1 MVKSHWAKHYR
12 SFKRG
17 AKRIG
22 NTAADVRE
30 FVGGLN
36 LSGNLGLPDTLGEMS
51 SGPAKTGSVKAD
63 LNRQHR
69 SELDKARELL
79 QGERDRAIRKMY
91 KMATSRDGAD
101 IRGTKYDPLGKS
113 AIGKVTLKNAAR
125 ELERLSEFNNSDSVW
140 YFADSK
146 GNPISAKDVRR
157 YKHAVQRYNDDIAAY
172 ERSVSGT
179 KLPYMGDITVGDW
192 IRDFRP
198 SKTYLG
204 GGSHYA
210 LERMNPNK
218 RTIHFDSAEAMR
230 EKTTSILDNLSRAA
244 KAEKLTAAKEQ
255 IAAMLDVIGDPAL
268 YDILTDIPDDVL
280 WLMWTV
286 NGDFANQLSL
296 MYEAAKEGYFE
307 KRRAN
312 EDVWYDD
319 VENAHAETLSL
330 LEDIKSVKIRP
341 EDDFSGSPINKRRK
355 RRRKKR

>member
-1 MVKSHWAKHYR
+1 MVKSKWGQHYR
-12 SFKRG
+12 AFKRG
-17 AKRIG
+17 AKHVR
-22 NTAADVRE
+22 NTAGEIRS
-30 FVGGLN
+30 FVGGLDFN
-36 LSGNLGLPDTLGEMS
+36 ILPDTLSQEQGN
-51 SGPAKTGSVKAD
+51 VKVKSAATSQREQRRSD
-63 LNRQHR
+63 LA
-69 SELDKARELL
+69 KARDLL
-79 QGERDRAIRKMY
+79 QVERDRAVRKMY
-91 KMATSRDGAD
+91 KMATSPDGAD
-101 IRGTKYDPLGKS
+101 IRGSKYDPLGKS
-113 AIGKVTLKNAAR
+113 QIGKVTLKNAAR
-125 ELERLSEFNNSDSVW
+125 ELERLSEFNNSDSIW

-198 SKTYLG
+198 NKTYLG

-218 RTIHFDSAEAMR
+218 RTVHFDSAEAMR
-230 EKTTSILDNLSRAA
+230 EKTTAILDNLTKAA
-244 KAEKLTAAKEQ
+244 KAKKLTAAKQQ
-255 IAAMLDVIGDPAL
+255 IAVMLDAIGDPEL
-268 YDILTDIPDDVL
+268 YNILTDISDDVL

-319 VENAHAETLSL
+319 VENAHSETLAL
-330 LEDIKSVKIRP
+330 LEDIKSVMIRP
-341 EDDFSGSPINKRRK
+341 EDDFSGSPINKRRN
-355 RRRKKR
+355 RRRSRR

>member
-1 MVKSHWAKHYR
+1 MVRSKWGQHYR
-12 SFKRG
+12 AFKRG
-17 AKRIG
+17 AKRVG
-22 NTAADVRE
+22 NTAGEIRE

-36 LSGNLGLPDTLGEMS
+36 LSPSLGLPDTLGEMA
-51 SGPAKTGSVKAD
+51 SGPAKMGSVKAD
-63 LNRQHR
+63 ARKQHR

-91 KMATSRDGAD
+91 KMATSPDGAD

-113 AIGKVTLKNAAR
+113 SVGKVTLKNAAR

-140 YFADSK
+140 YFSDSK

-157 YKHAVQRYNDDIAAY
+157 YRDAVRRYNDDIAAY
-172 ERSVSGT
+172 EASVSGT
-179 KLPYMGDITVGDW
+179 KLPYMGDATVGDW

-198 SKTYLG
+198 KKSYLG

-210 LERMNPNK
+210 LERMNPDK
-218 RTIHFDSAEAMR
+218 RTIHFDSAESLR
-230 EKTTSILDNLSRAA
+230 EKTSSILNNITKAA
-244 KAEKLTAAKEQ
+244 KANRLTQAKKQ
-255 IAAMLDVIGDPAL
+255 IADMVDVIGDPRL

-296 MYEAAKEGYFE
+296 MYEAAKDGYFD

-312 EDVWYDD
+312 EDIWYDD
-319 VENAHAETLSL
+319 AEEAHSGILSL
-330 LEDIKSVKIRP
+330 LKDIKSVKIRP
-341 EDDFSGSPINKRRK
+341 EDDFSGSPINKRRN
-355 RRRKKR
+355 RRRSKR